1 MNIDRLTQEQWEQLT
16 NAYNAYTLQRV
27 TLVKPKNCKSIPR
40 EVWDEW
46 EVVVS
51 QYIDRLRHI
60 RTREELK
67 GELSRIAIPR
77 IGEESIRATADKL
90 CNCLGINP
98 NIMLEPEL
106 SFNGIGFIQLDTK
119 DVLEFVKY
127 KVASLRD
134 MSNLELYKFLS
145 QNKEQIKEMLR

>member
-1 MNIDRLTQEQWEQLT
+1 MNIDRLTQEQWVQLT

-27 TLVKPKNCKSIPR
+27 ALVKPKNCKSIPP
-40 EVWDEW
+40 EVWNEW

-51 QYIDRLRHI
+51 EYIDRLRHI

-77 IGEESIRATADKL
+77 IGEVSVKATADQL
-90 CNCLGINP
+90 CDYLGINP
-98 NIMLEPEL
+98 NIRLEPEL
-106 SFNGIGFIQLDTK
+106 PFNGIGFIQLDTN

-127 KVASLRD
+127 KVESLRN
-134 MSNLELYKFLS
+134 MSNIDLYKFLS
-145 QNKEQIKEMLR
+145 HNKEQIQALIR